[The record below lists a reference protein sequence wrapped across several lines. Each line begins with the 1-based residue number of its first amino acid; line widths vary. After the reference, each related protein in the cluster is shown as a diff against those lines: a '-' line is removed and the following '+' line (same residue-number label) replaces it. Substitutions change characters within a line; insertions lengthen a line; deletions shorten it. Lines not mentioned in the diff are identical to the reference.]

1 MLINSKYKTHD
12 IDKIKNVKD
21 RLLYNKV
28 KILCLL
34 QETF

>member
-12 IDKIKNVKD
+12 IDEIKNVED
-21 RLLYNKV
+21 RSLYNKV

-34 QETF
+34 QKTY